1 MKTVLTKGGV
11 VLYESCRVA
20 NTFVSRF
27 LGLMG
32 KSSVP
37 EDEAL
42 VFPKCNSIHTFFM
55 KIPIDVIFVSKTG
68 KVIKVF
74 PELNPWR
81 LLLPIKG
88 AAHAIELTSRGADR
102 KNIQIG
108 DQLNCPG
115 VFE

>member
-20 NTFVSRF
+20 NNFFSRF

-32 KSSVP
+32 KAQVL
-37 EDEAL
+37 ENEAI

-55 KIPIDVIFVSKTG
+55 RVPIDVIFVSETG
-68 KVIKVF
+68 KVVKVF
-74 PELNPWR
+74 SGLVPWR
-81 LLLPIKG
+81 LLLPMKG
-88 AAHAIELTSRGADR
+88 VAHTIEIASLGADR
-102 KNIQIG
+102 KNIKPG
-108 DQLNCPG
+108 DQLSCPG